1 MRRDMML
8 TINEYLTQRG
18 ITPEQRARIEA
29 HKNRMLLMQE
39 HPNLP
44 QISNEYE

>member
-1 MRRDMML
+1 ML
-8 TINEYLTQRG
+8 TIDEYLHKLG
-18 ITPEQRARIEA
+18 ITPEQRAHIEA